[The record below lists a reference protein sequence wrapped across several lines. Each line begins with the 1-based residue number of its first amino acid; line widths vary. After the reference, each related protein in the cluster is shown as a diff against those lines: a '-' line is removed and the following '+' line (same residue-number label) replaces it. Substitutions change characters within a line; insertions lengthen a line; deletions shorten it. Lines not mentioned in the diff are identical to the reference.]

1 MGLGYIQAEFTCSVG
16 GSHVVLVRTKAL
28 LVLRET
34 LYSLVIL
41 VRELRNTAAF
51 MFPFLRQHHK

>member
-1 MGLGYIQAEFTCSVG
+1 M
-16 GSHVVLVRTKAL
+16 LVRTKGL

-34 LYSLVIL
+34 LYSLVML

-51 MFPFLRQHHK
+51 MFLFLGQHHK